1 LPAKTLAKLL
11 ISCVVR
17 PAELRIGTA
26 YMGTSQK
33 SMIAPA
39 TAADPKPAAP
49 TTTDPKKTAKNMR
62 RLRESI
68 VELAAPSAQSKNGA
82 ARLPTMRS
90 PCHLHG
96 IASVT
101 EVMGTSRLGAL

>member
-1 LPAKTLAKLL
+1 
-11 ISCVVR
+11 
-17 PAELRIGTA
+17 
-26 YMGTSQK
+26 
-33 SMIAPA
+33 
-39 TAADPKPAAP
+39 
-49 TTTDPKKTAKNMR
+49 MR

-82 ARLPTMRS
+82 AGLPIMRS
-90 PCHLHG
+90 PCHLYA